1 MLRVLLTIVL
11 PLLLPT
17 AIYMAWIAFASRSA
31 NGEKLRLG
39 AHAAGLAGACRR
51 AAVGGLCW

>member
-17 AIYMAWIAFASRSA
+17 ALYVVWIAFASWSA
-31 NGEKLRLG
+31 SR
-39 AHAAGLAGACRR
+39 
-51 AAVGGLCW
+51 